1 MAPRADSFVAQQ
13 QLPAVGSL
21 MEEGFFLIR
30 SVLFTL
36 CPLWRLFIQFDFY
49 SAIVQIDE
57 LFCLMAVSSR
67 DQFSI
72 M

>member
-1 MAPRADSFVAQQ
+1 M
-13 QLPAVGSL
+13 
-21 MEEGFFLIR
+21 
-30 SVLFTL
+30 
-36 CPLWRLFIQFDFY
+36 QFDFY

-57 LFCLMAVSSR
+57 LFCLMAVNSR

>member
-1 MAPRADSFVAQQ
+1 M
-13 QLPAVGSL
+13 
-21 MEEGFFLIR
+21 
-30 SVLFTL
+30 
-36 CPLWRLFIQFDFY
+36 QFDFY

-67 DQFSI
+67 EFSI

>member
-1 MAPRADSFVAQQ
+1 M
-13 QLPAVGSL
+13 
-21 MEEGFFLIR
+21 
-30 SVLFTL
+30 
-36 CPLWRLFIQFDFY
+36 QFDFY